1 MGTIGNA
8 FKREIGKN
16 IGKTVSNALFGDSWS
31 TPYRRTNSRAAET
44 RAEARAKIDEAR
56 AAAISKRDLNAIDA
70 AVLRN
75 VDAVIG
81 EEFGENSSDIIRQI
95 SSLIIQ
101 VNVNSFKA
109 HNAEQKV
116 RTKYTLAV
124 LNKISEGIQ
133 ILEYL
138 DPLNTQLNHL
148 TWKYLK
154 AKWRK
159 IFSLR
164 ISWGDT
170 ETGETIVLFLVSF
183 SFIVMLGCLGAA
195 LEKHDAEDVFGPIL
209 LILLAVIL
217 GVIILKYIVLALALG
232 VHKIKRK
239 IIYRRY
245 YAVAPETA
253 SQQQMVSY
261 AVITNDTK
269 VEEETEQPVQSEKS
283 VAKEKSH
290 YRSEFVDLMNDPRW
304 QGAYIGQGNPNSKVL
319 IVGREHGF
327 DNDDQRILEIDKNWE
342 QWKKIIAGDESTQND
357 YSPRHCYADRGQ
369 KFRIAP
375 TNGGTSAT
383 WYVYQ
388 RMVNALIPHN
398 LFQEKLDF
406 FEYSFITEFS
416 TVNRCNNSNNTEA
429 DVQAT
434 AYSIAE
440 RTPLLSSAFYR
451 SFPIVIISCGDYFDR
466 YHINIEKMFDV
477 KWEGPTREVELGNGK
492 KAWLNMHYSA
502 DRKRIVIHTWQA
514 SAFTHDKEETYQPF
528 FKELARL
535 CGNV

>member
-16 IGKTVSNALFGDSWS
+16 IGKTASNALFGDSWS

-44 RAEARAKIDEAR
+44 RAEARARFDNERAESIRKNNLNVID
-56 AAAISKRDLNAIDA
+56 S
-70 AVLRN
+70 
-75 VDAVIG
+75 AVIDNIDSVIEG
-81 EEFGENSSDIIRQI
+81 EDYGESSEDIIRQI
-95 SSLIIQ
+95 LDLLVQ
-101 VNVNSFKA
+101 VDVHSFNA
-109 HNAEQKV
+109 HNEEQKV
-116 RTKYTLAV
+116 RAKYALAV
-124 LNKISEGIQ
+124 VSKMAQCINT
-133 ILEYL
+133 LEYQDPMNPRL
-138 DPLNTQLNHL
+138 DYL

-159 IFSLR
+159 IFSFRFAINVKEDDKGPLVVLLLMLVIPIVIGVFCYLTEGYSTEQILR
-164 ISWGDT
+164 GI
-170 ETGETIVLFLVSF
+170 
-183 SFIVMLGCLGAA
+183 
-195 LEKHDAEDVFGPIL
+195 PI
-209 LILLAVIL
+209 IVIL
-217 GVIILKYIVLALALG
+217 FFILKYSILG
-232 VHKIKRK
+232 IAFWFHKRK
-239 IIYRRY
+239 RNRIIKKFYI
-245 YAVAPETA
+245 VETQA
-253 SQQQMVSY
+253 DPQAQVSSY
-261 AVITNDTK
+261 TVITNDTK
-269 VEEETEQPVQSEKS
+269 VEEETEQPVQSEKP
-283 VAKEKSH
+283 VAKENNH

-451 SFPIVIISCGDYFDR
+451 SFPIVIISCGDYFDQ